1 VEALVIYTV
10 TNRDPL
16 FLKEAYKHPDIQL
29 INHEGFV
36 PPGQRYITWDG
47 QWRLWK
53 MLPERVP
60 IPQGRFQTLNTAVFY
75 SKR

>member
-1 VEALVIYTV
+1 VEALVIYAV

-60 IPQGRFQTLNTAVFY
+60 IPQGRFKTLNTAIFY
-75 SKR
+75 LMR

>member
-1 VEALVIYTV
+1 MIYAV
-10 TNRDPL
+10 THHDPT
-16 FLKEAYKHPDIQL
+16 FLKEAYKHSDIEL
-29 INHEGFV
+29 INHEAFV
-36 PPGQRYITWDG
+36 PPGQKYLTWDG

-60 IPQGRFQTLNTAVFY
+60 IPQGRYQTLNAALFY